1 MQSEKRAINPM
12 PSVRLTMSEA
22 ALYQERIG
30 RLQDEMIQ
38 SGVDLTLIAP
48 TANMR
53 YLTGFAPMMDERF
66 CALMVSPNGFKMVVP
81 DLNADQVET
90 HTGLTVMRWKD
101 EQGPFDSI
109 SSAISQLAVPPNIVL
124 AADNSMRAE
133 HLLMVQDKTNPERSL
148 PAGDLMSALRIIK
161 SQDEIDKL
169 ARSAALADRAMQA
182 GIDACIP
189 GTTERRVA
197 NQISNFFYENGAEKV
212 DFTLVASGPNGAFPH
227 HQSGDRTLETGDPI
241 ILDIGATL
249 AGYKSDITR
258 MVFLGDPTREFGAVY
273 QAVLDA
279 NQAGRTAA
287 VPGSTAADVDRA
299 ARASLKNNHL
309 DEYFVHRTGHGLG
322 LEGHEP
328 PWMTSTS
335 ETVLSPGMV
344 FSVEP
349 GVYLPGKFGVRIE
362 DILVVTE
369 GDPLL
374 LTGFDHNFVAK

>member
-1 MQSEKRAINPM
+1 
-12 PSVRLTMSEA
+12 
-22 ALYQERIG
+22 
-30 RLQDEMIQ
+30 
-38 SGVDLTLIAP
+38 
-48 TANMR
+48 
-53 YLTGFAPMMDERF
+53 
-66 CALMVSPNGFKMVVP
+66 
-81 DLNADQVET
+81 
-90 HTGLTVMRWKD
+90 MRWKD

-287 VPGSTAADVDRA
+287 VPGNTAADVDRA